1 MDDMVLVFP
10 GPRHFLSEVCFI
22 AAKQPSETLVF
33 SPAVRQFALD
43 HSNACSSSFFVVI
56 LKVTFCL

>member
-22 AAKQPSETLVF
+22 AAKQPSETRVF
-33 SPAVRQFALD
+33 SPAVRQFTLN
-43 HSNACSSSFFVVI
+43 HSNAFSTSS
-56 LKVTFCL
+56 L